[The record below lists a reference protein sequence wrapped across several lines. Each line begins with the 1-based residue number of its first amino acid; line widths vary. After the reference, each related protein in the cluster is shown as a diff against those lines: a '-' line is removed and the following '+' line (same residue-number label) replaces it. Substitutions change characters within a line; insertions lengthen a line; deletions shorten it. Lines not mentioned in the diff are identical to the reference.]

1 MKTLTIKELI
11 SGVKIFCASMM
22 VLAFSACG
30 EPTYIDT
37 ADSKSYTSMGL
48 DYHDIESVAQKSV
61 ASLLESD
68 YVQKIKSPK
77 VLVISD
83 IINDT
88 MQTIDVEQLS
98 RKVARDM
105 RNSGKFK
112 LSLALAG
119 SGAQQDKMVNRVRKT
134 TRDNDEYDQYSVI
147 EKGQLK
153 GAQLSLSGKIYQ
165 KNVRVKGSKQRT
177 DYFFLLT
184 LLDLATGEVIWD
196 EEVNIIKL
204 GSNKSVS
211 W

>member
-1 MKTLTIKELI
+1 MKAIRFKKAI
-11 SGVKIFCASMM
+11 GGIFCLG
-22 VLAFSACG
+22 LAFTFSACIDG
-30 EPTYIDT
+30 GPKYVDT
-37 ADSKSYTSMGL
+37 ADSRSYTSMGL

-68 YVQKIKSPK
+68 YVQKIKNPK

-83 IINDT
+83 IVNDT

-119 SGAQQDKMVNRVRKT
+119 SGAQQDKMVNRVRKA

-184 LLDLATGEVIWD
+184 LLDLSTGEVIWD
-196 EEVNIIKL
+196 DEVNIIKL